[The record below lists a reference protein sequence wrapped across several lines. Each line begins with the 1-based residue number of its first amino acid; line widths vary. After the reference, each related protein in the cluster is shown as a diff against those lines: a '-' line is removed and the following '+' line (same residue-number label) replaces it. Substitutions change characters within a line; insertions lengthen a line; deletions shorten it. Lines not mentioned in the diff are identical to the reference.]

1 MYVLRAVHVHLGNG
15 KNKSNNGDSKK
26 KKRVGLQSFQ
36 INDTQFHPI
45 WQLSH

>member
-1 MYVLRAVHVHLGNG
+1 MYIWGMEKTKATMEIQ
-15 KNKSNNGDSKK
+15 KK

-36 INDTQFHPI
+36 INDSQFHPI